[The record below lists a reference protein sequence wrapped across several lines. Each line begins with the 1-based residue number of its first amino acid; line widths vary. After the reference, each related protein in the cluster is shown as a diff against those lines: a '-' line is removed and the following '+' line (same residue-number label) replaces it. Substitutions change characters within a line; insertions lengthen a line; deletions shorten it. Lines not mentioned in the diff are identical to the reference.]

1 MNSTGQGVPIL
12 VIGFQRIHPLEEI
25 LDICLSETSSN
36 IYVSIDGGNPDS
48 VARVFETQVLVQ
60 RLSSLNPG
68 RIIYRFLTKNF
79 GSAVNVISSVDWFFS
94 ENESG
99 IILEDVCIPHVD
111 FFSYAHEALRFISDD
126 PDVWFF
132 SGYRPGVKELESS
145 NYGLCQLP
153 LNWGW
158 GTTAAKWN
166 EIRSLLLV
174 TNSENLIC
182 SFFRGPG
189 RVYWNVGFRRSLLG
203 WVDTWDTAIAYLMV
217 KNHKLTLIPNINLIS
232 NVGNDSFASNT
243 KKKSVFL
250 NSQVGDW
257 DASKIEIVQSNLRE
271 IDSGLSKK
279 MIGIKWRH
287 LVSPIVKFQ
296 MQRFLKLHKSLG
308 ELDSRLENFSNRQS
322 ENSNGA
328 MEG

>member
-1 MNSTGQGVPIL
+1 
-12 VIGFQRIHPLEEI
+12 
-25 LDICLSETSSN
+25 
-36 IYVSIDGGNPDS
+36 
-48 VARVFETQVLVQ
+48 
-60 RLSSLNPG
+60 
-68 RIIYRFLTKNF
+68 
-79 GSAVNVISSVDWFFS
+79 
-94 ENESG
+94 
-99 IILEDVCIPHVD
+99 
-111 FFSYAHEALRFISDD
+111 
-126 PDVWFF
+126 
-132 SGYRPGVKELESS
+132 
-145 NYGLCQLP
+145 
-153 LNWGW
+153 
-158 GTTAAKWN
+158 
-166 EIRSLLLV
+166 
-174 TNSENLIC
+174 
-182 SFFRGPG
+182 
-189 RVYWNVGFRRSLLG
+189 
-203 WVDTWDTAIAYLMV
+203 MV

-322 ENSNGA
+322 ENSNEA
-328 MEG
+328 IEG